1 MQGLKKIDEKK
12 TWKTKCFR
20 FQICILYV
28 LWLQRTQRIVTYSS
42 KKGKK
47 VRVRARNFSY
57 IFGPFYC
64 FCLGYFIVMYGD
76 DLCSAE
82 DVNEKSGTLSRG
94 FNRLTGKMNGIHV
107 IYVNPRSNASL

>member
-1 MQGLKKIDEKK
+1 MKKKLGK
-12 TWKTKCFR
+12 QNVFAFK
-20 FQICILYV
+20 YV
-28 LWLQRTQRIVTYSS
+28 YCTFYGSNALNELLHTRRSS